1 MNTAHL
7 LAAASAV
14 IALAFVP
21 SATTAGLPSAAPPT
35 HDRASAAAPH
45 PIVMV
50 SRFTT
55 FYPPGEPRVINIRRA
70 AQLLDRTVIPPGHVW
85 SMNAALGRRTRA
97 RGFVP
102 APMISGG
109 VLVDSIGGGI
119 SQVATTLYNAAF
131 FAAFRLVAHTPHSF
145 YFSRYPMG
153 REATISWGG
162 PELIFQND
170 WQAPLTMRLQ
180 TTRTSITVSFFS
192 QKLGR
197 RVETERTRPYGY
209 VRPRTRYVK
218 DPTLPRGTR
227 ITLQH
232 AGGPGFSVDYFRR
245 VYKDERPRRNEH
257 FHVRYDAVDE
267 VIAVSGR

>member
-1 MNTAHL
+1 
-7 LAAASAV
+7 
-14 IALAFVP
+14 
-21 SATTAGLPSAAPPT
+21 
-35 HDRASAAAPH
+35 
-45 PIVMV
+45 
-50 SRFTT
+50 
-55 FYPPGEPRVINIRRA
+55 VINIRRA
-70 AQLLDRTVIPPGHVW
+70 AQLLDGAVLGPGERW
-85 SMNAALGRRTRA
+85 SMNTALGRRTRA

-109 VLVDSIGGGI
+109 VLVDSVGGGI

-131 FAAFRLVAHTPHSF
+131 LAGLKLVAHTPHSF
-145 YFSRYPMG
+145 YISRYPMG

-162 PELIFQND
+162 PELVFQND

-180 TTRTSITVSFFS
+180 TTATSITVSFLS

-197 RVETERTRPYGY
+197 RVEAETTRPYGY
-209 VRPRTRYVK
+209 VRPTTRYLK
-218 DPTLPRGTR
+218 DPTLPRGSR

-245 VYKDERPRRNEH
+245 VYQDERSRRNQR

-267 VIAVSGR
+267 VVAVSGR